1 MSRMTTGL
9 YVGAAIAAMV
19 LLAAGVQVS
28 TVLPL
33 ALVVLMLGMHL
44 GGHGGHGGHAPD
56 DTLGT
61 THPDHRVGKSPR

>member
-1 MSRMTTGL
+1 MSTMTKGL

-28 TVLPL
+28 TVLPR

-44 GGHGGHGGHAPD
+44 GGLGGHAPD
-56 DTLGT
+56 DTLRT
-61 THPDHRVGKSPR
+61 THPDPRVGKSPR